1 MIYSGPVTRGEQNR
15 FSACFLYRS
24 LENTSSA
31 IQRGSIERNKL
42 DERTKSR
49 VDVIYDTL
57 RERIC
62 LGEYGNGQI
71 LYEGELGREFS
82 VSRTPIRQVL
92 QRLAFDRLATV
103 RAGVGTAVTGG
114 DPETLQRSL
123 QIRARIHDLI
133 ADLAVVHSEPDIKA
147 TAEFVQFKAD
157 KLEGSSA
164 RAQFWG
170 VYRDLQEMTNR
181 IIDDDLLRNVD
192 EMIFFRTA
200 PALLRAASQDMGP
213 AVSALQGEVGAVA
226 ERILADDPVGAFAA
240 RSAQAPAYGA
250 LLP

>member
-1 MIYSGPVTRGEQNR
+1 M
-15 FSACFLYRS
+15 
-24 LENTSSA
+24 
-31 IQRGSIERNKL
+31 
-42 DERTKSR
+42 DEHTKSR

-133 ADLAVVHSEPDIKA
+133 ADLAVVRSEPDIKA

-157 KLEGSSA
+157 KLKGTST

-170 VYRDLQEMTNR
+170 VYRDLQEMMNQ

-200 PALLRAASQDMGP
+200 PALMRAASEDMGP
-213 AVSALQGEVGAVA
+213 AISALQGEVTAVA
-226 ERILADDPVGAFAA
+226 ERISADDPIGAFAA
-240 RSAQAPAYGA
+240 RSAQLPAYSA